1 MKSVY
6 RRTNVPYD
14 FRRLLSIA
22 YPADLLVPKVIGSIC
37 LIANRFPEEA
47 EIGLFSPPAISNG
60 EVGVVAWHF
69 RQQ

>member
-1 MKSVY
+1 MKSVC
-6 RRTNVPYD
+6 RRTNVPND
-14 FRRLLSIA
+14 FRKLLFIA

-37 LIANRFPEEA
+37 LMANRFPEKA
-47 EIGLFSPPAISNG
+47 EIALFSPPANSNG